1 MDCHGQNIAR
11 NMNIKGASAESSDSN
26 VIGLWRKGD
35 TCYKVAENL
44 VELCFTSGQKVKP
57 VSDEL
62 RYLAEVISKQN
73 T

>member
-26 VIGLWRKGD
+26 FIGLWRKGD

-44 VELCFTSGQKVKP
+44 VELCFTSG
-57 VSDEL
+57 
-62 RYLAEVISKQN
+62 
-73 T
+73 